1 MQVPESP
8 EGPISERDRSM
19 DDDWESKALEALV
32 HRNRAWR
39 NLAIASMVFALGWVA
54 IDSWWP
60 SRHSPLPAD
69 FVVEL
74 NGASAAELNLLPGI
88 GPKSVDAI
96 LEFREANG
104 GFTRI
109 EELTRIPGIK
119 EGKLR
124 TLRPYVTVDP
134 HYAKR

>member
-1 MQVPESP
+1 MRIPDNPANSADEQDVW
-8 EGPISERDRSM
+8 RSRAIL
-19 DDDWESKALEALV
+19 ALT

-39 NLAIASMVFALGWVA
+39 ILAIVSLSSALGWVVY
-54 IDSWWP
+54 DSWRPVDRDPW
-60 SRHSPLPAD
+60 PAD

-74 NGASAAELNLLPGI
+74 NRASAAELNLIPGI
-88 GPKSVDAI
+88 GPKSADAI
-96 LEFREANG
+96 LAYRHANG
-104 GFTRI
+104 GFTRV

-134 HYAKR
+134 RHAKR